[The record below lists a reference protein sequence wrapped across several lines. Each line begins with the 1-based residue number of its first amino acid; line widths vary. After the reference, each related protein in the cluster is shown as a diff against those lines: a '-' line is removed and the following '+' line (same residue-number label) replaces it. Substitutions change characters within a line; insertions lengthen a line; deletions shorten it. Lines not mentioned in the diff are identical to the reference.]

1 MKQKNV
7 AVVHRD
13 LILPLQQETSYLFSL
28 MIDVKCFK
36 PSQSNLLFYE
46 IYMLYIIRHYTA
58 ARVAMRDLTHI
69 DMSELSTYSGSPL
82 KTDVIRFIFI

>member
-28 MIDVKCFK
+28 MIDVKCFVLHK
-36 PSQSNLLFYE
+36 ATYCFTRYRC
-46 IYMLYIIRHYTA
+46 YISFDI
-58 ARVAMRDLTHI
+58 I
-69 DMSELSTYSGSPL
+69 QQQE
-82 KTDVIRFIFI
+82 